1 MISMEDY
8 GIQTLARFCV
18 FTLISLFLYSLFDF
32 FQSTDECIK
41 NKQQSIDTEDNSG
54 ARRSRVASG
63 PVSRIFSE
71 VNSVYDAFLHGLK
84 ISKDSPCLGWRLP
97 SNGEYAW
104 ITYNEVHGRAYSVG
118 CGLVCLGCQPSQATH
133 LGILAP
139 NSVEWFLTDLGCQMF
154 SMITVPIYDSHG
166 YAACTHIIK
175 QAGLQSI
182 VCHSSKVSFLLSALN
197 QYDVGII
204 RSLVTVGVPISSSD
218 RSAAARLR
226 IKVISFEDLEKLG
239 ETNPIQ
245 KKPPKSDDL
254 YTVCYTSG
262 TTGTPK
268 GAMLTHDN
276 VISDLSAFLYVLK
289 QHGRSFGVDDVHLSF
304 LPLSHMYERVNQI
317 VIFMNGGKIGFF
329 NGDIKKLLDDFKTLR
344 PTVFGAVPRLLNR
357 IHDKV
362 TNEINKSWIKRWIF
376 QIALNAKKR
385 DLARK
390 IVRRDTIWDYLIF
403 NKIQALLGGRVWFI
417 ISGSAPLS
425 PKVATF
431 IRCVMGCQV
440 QEGYGQTETVASVT
454 LQLLDDFT
462 AGHVGPPTP
471 VNVVKLVDV
480 PEMDYWAKN
489 KQGEICVKGR
499 NVFKGYLHNPAMTAE
514 VLDKDRWLY
523 TGDIGEW
530 TTVCCQ
536 GWVTE
541 EGIMLFKRTVPLRS
555 LTVKRTSLSFLR
567 ESILRHR
574 RSKIFT

>member
-1 MISMEDY
+1 
-8 GIQTLARFCV
+8 Q
-18 FTLISLFLYSLFDF
+18 
-32 FQSTDECIK
+32 
-41 NKQQSIDTEDNSG
+41 
-54 ARRSRVASG
+54 
-63 PVSRIFSE
+63 
-71 VNSVYDAFLHGLK
+71 
-84 ISKDSPCLGWRLP
+84 
-97 SNGEYAW
+97 
-104 ITYNEVHGRAYSVG
+104 
-118 CGLVCLGCQPSQATH
+118 
-133 LGILAP
+133 
-139 NSVEWFLTDLGCQMF
+139 WFLTDLGCQMF

-175 QAGLQSI
+175 QGMITVSFLCVLTYRLGFVFLAGLQSI

-226 IKVISFEDLEKLG
+226 IK
-239 ETNPIQ
+239 
-245 KKPPKSDDL
+245 PPKSDDL

-289 QHGRSFGVDDVHLSF
+289 QVIIRYFGVDDVHLSF

-480 PEMDYWAKN
+480 PEMDYWANN

-530 TTVCCQ
+530 TTVGTRRLYTRERGACIQ
-536 GWVTE
+536 GN
-541 EGIMLFKRTVPLRS
+541 EGEYIAPQKIENIYLRS
-555 LTVKRTSLSFLR
+555 PFVAQIYVHGDSIRSFLVAVVVPDAEVLEAWAEKKGIR
-567 ESILRHR
+567 GDLKRLCQNKTVHQRIFESMVKVGEESQLNSLEKVRGIHLC
-574 RSKIFT
+574 SEAFSIDNGLLTPTLKIKRPQMSTFFRDIIDNLYTTVVASGAV